1 MPPAAG
7 GIWLVEPLGASPQ
20 FTGADFTEDDLLYA
34 KTSEEFVRNEVLGRL
49 EEIESKAE
57 GVMPAL
63 LRRAGELGLLM
74 IDVPERYGGLGL
86 RKTTSML
93 VSERGA
99 LCASFSVSWGAH
111 TGIGTLPIVYYG
123 TEAQKQIFLP
133 RLATGEWLAAYALT
147 EPGSGSDAL
156 GARTTAR
163 REPDGT
169 WRLTGVKQFITNAGF
184 ADLFTVFAKVD
195 GEHFTAFL
203 IERTA
208 PGLSTGPEE
217 KKLGIRGS
225 STRQL
230 ILEEA
235 RLPADHVL
243 GEIGQGHKIAFNI
256 LNIGRFKLGAGSVGA
271 AKECL
276 QVALDYARQRHQFG
290 RPIASFGMI
299 QRKLADLAARIY
311 VADSMSYR
319 TAGLMDAAA
328 EAIDPAAG
336 DATARLV
343 RESIE
348 EYTIE
353 ASILK
358 VFGTETLDFVA
369 DEALQTLGGYGFT
382 AEYPVER
389 HYRDSRV
396 NRIFEGTNEI
406 NRLIVP
412 ATLVKRIGQGRLP
425 YADFLKQVDREIA
438 EPTTWPPA
446 VPGPL
451 EREIR
456 AAEVAKRV
464 IAFIARVLIERDLA
478 SLKDKQQHLEIL
490 ANMIIDLYAI
500 DSVVNRTRLLVGH
513 GGGRRAARGED
524 ERLRRVGERAGDRRG
539 APAPRQRARG
549 RHPEAAPRARDD
561 RAPLPDPDHRR
572 EDGDYGAAGGAGA
585 RTRLPALTPGSAS
598 GGAARRPEGALAEL
612 LLEGRGHELHHRDAV
627 MHAEQLDLAVEALRD
642 PGGKLNENVVFLGG
656 HEQAP
661 PVATPRRRSY
671 LAS

>member
-1 MPPAAG
+1 MAEDSARVARG
-7 GIWLVEPLGASPQ
+7 GNWLIEPVGASPQ
-20 FTGADFTEDDLLYA
+20 FTGADFTQDDELYA
-34 KTSEEFVRNEVLGRL
+34 KTAEDFVRNEVLTRL
-49 EEIESKAE
+49 EELEAKEE
-57 GVMPAL
+57 GLMQAL

-74 IDVPERYGGLGL
+74 IDVPEEYGGLGL

-111 TGIGTLPIVYYG
+111 TGIGTLPLVYYG
-123 TEAQKQIFLP
+123 SDAQKRAFLP

-156 GARTTAR
+156 AARTRAV
-163 REPDGT
+163 REPDGG
-169 WRLTGVKQFITNAGF
+169 WRLDGVKQFITNAGF

-203 IERTA
+203 VERTA
-208 PGLSTGPEE
+208 PGVSTGPEE

-230 ILEEA
+230 ILEGA
-235 RLPADHVL
+235 CVPGDHVL

-256 LNIGRFKLGAGSVGA
+256 LNVGRFKLGAGSVGA

-276 QVALDYARQRHQFG
+276 HIALDYAKQRTQFG

-299 QRKLADLAARIY
+299 QRKLADMATRIY

-328 EAIDPAAG
+328 EAIDPAG
-336 DATARLV
+336 RDAATRLV

-358 VFGTETLDFVA
+358 IFGTETLDFVA
-369 DEALQTLGGYGFT
+369 DESLQTLGGYGFT

-389 HYRDSRV
+389 HYRDSRI

-406 NRLIVP
+406 NRLVIP
-412 ATLVKRIGQGRLP
+412 ATLVKRIGTGRLP
-425 YADFLKQVDREIA
+425 YGNFLAQVDREVA
-438 EPTTWPPA
+438 DVSTWPPA

-464 IAFIARVLIERDLA
+464 IAYIARLLIERDLA

-490 ANMIIDLYAI
+490 ANMIIDLYAM
-500 DSVVNRTRLLVGH
+500 DSVVNRTVLLLAHGTKDDDELRVAMTNVYVASANERVIDGARRLLVNELEGEELH
-513 GGGRRAARGED
+513 RHLRLEAIVPHFPIRTVAVKTRIAEALVARG
-524 ERLRRVGERAGDRRG
+524 LG
-539 APAPRQRARG
+539 P
-549 RHPEAAPRARDD
+549 
-561 RAPLPDPDHRR
+561 
-572 EDGDYGAAGGAGA
+572 
-585 RTRLPALTPGSAS
+585 
-598 GGAARRPEGALAEL
+598 
-612 LLEGRGHELHHRDAV
+612 
-627 MHAEQLDLAVEALRD
+627 
-642 PGGKLNENVVFLGG
+642 VFL
-656 HEQAP
+656 
-661 PVATPRRRSY
+661 R
-671 LAS
+671 

>member
-1 MPPAAG
+1 MAAEPAPAG
-7 GIWLVEPLGASPQ
+7 ASWLVAPVGSTPQ

-34 KTSEEFVRNEVLGRL
+34 KTAEDFVRHDVLPHLDEL
-49 EEIESKAE
+49 EAKEE
-57 GVMPAL
+57 GLMPAL

-74 IDVPERYGGLGL
+74 IDVPERFGGLGL

-123 TEAQKQIFLP
+123 TEAQKRLYLP

-156 GARTTAR
+156 AARTLAV
-163 REPDGT
+163 REGDG

-203 IERTA
+203 VERTT
-208 PGLSTGPEE
+208 PGVSTGPEE

-230 ILEEA
+230 ILEDA
-235 RLPADHVL
+235 RVAADRVL
-243 GEIGQGHKIAFNI
+243 GEVGQGHKIAFNI

-276 QVALDYARQRHQFG
+276 QIALDYAKQRTQFG

-299 QRKLADLAARIY
+299 QRKLADMATRIY

-328 EAIDPAAG
+328 EGIDSAAA
-336 DATARLV
+336 DAGARLV

-369 DEALQTLGGYGFT
+369 DESLQILGGYGFT

-389 HYRDSRV
+389 HYRDSRI

-406 NRLIVP
+406 NRLIIP
-412 ATLVKRIGQGRLP
+412 ATLVKRIGQGRLA
-425 YADFLKQVDREIA
+425 YQDFLAQVDREIGDL
-438 EPTTWPPA
+438 TSWPPA

-451 EREIR
+451 QREIR

-464 IAFIARVLIERDLA
+464 IAYIARLLIERELA

-490 ANMIIDLYAI
+490 ANMIVDLYAM
-500 DSVVNRTRLLVGH
+500 DSVVNRTRLLLGH
-513 GGGRRAARGED
+513 GSKEDDDLRLAMTNVYVSSANERVIDGARRLLVNELEGEELRKHLALERIVPHMPIRTIVVKTRIADALVARG
-524 ERLRRVGERAGDRRG
+524 LG
-539 APAPRQRARG
+539 P
-549 RHPEAAPRARDD
+549 
-561 RAPLPDPDHRR
+561 
-572 EDGDYGAAGGAGA
+572 
-585 RTRLPALTPGSAS
+585 
-598 GGAARRPEGALAEL
+598 
-612 LLEGRGHELHHRDAV
+612 
-627 MHAEQLDLAVEALRD
+627 
-642 PGGKLNENVVFLGG
+642 VFL
-656 HEQAP
+656 
-661 PVATPRRRSY
+661 R
-671 LAS
+671 